1 MQTINEITANDLVM
15 TKEGNTVM
23 SGGYK
28 IDNIFLQ
35 NNISPLSTNNSSS
48 QQGGNLS
55 SLFSNL
61 AVPAGLLLLQQK
73 TKKTTFTNMYNKAS
87 DKVIDSTLYD
97 KLLDVSNSKKQKKLK
112 EPKKKTRTSK
122 KKTKRKTKKNR
133 S

>member
-1 MQTINEITANDLVM
+1 MQNINEITADDLVM

-55 SLFSNL
+55 SVFSNL

-97 KLLDVSNSKKQKKLK
+97 KLLDVSNSKKQKKH
-112 EPKKKTRTSK
+112 KKKTRTNK
-122 KKTKRKTKKNR
+122 KNKQRKTKKNR

>member
-1 MQTINEITANDLVM
+1 MQNINEITADDLVM

-55 SLFSNL
+55 SVFSNL

-97 KLLDVSNSKKQKKLK
+97 KLLDVSNSKKQKKH
-112 EPKKKTRTSK
+112 KKKTRTNK
-122 KKTKRKTKKNR
+122 KNNKRKTKKNR